1 MHDPATAH
9 RRRTPRPIER
19 FTGEFAYLEVRT
31 YLAGLYD
38 AGGGP

>member
-19 FTGEFAYLEVRT
+19 FTSEFAYLEVRT
-31 YLAGLYD
+31 YPAGPRET
-38 AGGGP
+38 GGGP